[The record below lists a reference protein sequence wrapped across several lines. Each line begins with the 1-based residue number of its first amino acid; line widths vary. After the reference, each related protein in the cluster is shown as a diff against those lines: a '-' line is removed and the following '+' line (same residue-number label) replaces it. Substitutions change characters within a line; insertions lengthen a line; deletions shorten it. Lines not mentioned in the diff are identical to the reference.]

1 MAQPGTPRDDVFISY
16 AHLDNQALTERDAG
30 WVSAFHEA
38 LTKRLGEVW
47 GRAPRIW
54 RDPKLQGN
62 DVFDSLLD
70 ERCRNA
76 AVLVSV
82 VTPRYVNSDWCLRE
96 LNGFWQA
103 AEAGAGA
110 VLEHKARIFKVLKTP
125 TNTARLPPPVQ
136 PLLGYEFYRL
146 QPGSGRPL
154 EFNRVYGA
162 EAEREFWMQLN
173 DLAYDV
179 ADVLQRLE
187 CASSAPQPARA
198 AVYLATTTADL
209 QPLRDALRR
218 ELLRLGWRVHPLT
231 TLPLDSAALAPAVAE
246 QMAGCA
252 VSVHLAGAVAGL
264 VPEGGEE
271 SVPAL
276 QARLAGERAGCGALV
291 RLVWLAPGNAAAE
304 GRQQAWLA
312 ALRDDPAP
320 GPGSDLLET
329 GFDAL
334 QQLVLQRLQAAQA
347 ALDAERAAQAKTQVR
362 ATAQAAA
369 AALALPSAAAPARIY
384 LVCTPEDLAAVM
396 PLRAHLFDQGFE
408 AVLPVFDGDEAAL
421 RRAHEAELRDCDG
434 LLLYYGAGS
443 EFWLREKLAE
453 LRRLPALP
461 RATPLRASGI
471 CVAPPTTPAK
481 QLLLT
486 REALLLAM
494 PQGFDPAALAPFNQ
508 ALQARS

>member
-1 MAQPGTPRDDVFISY
+1 
-16 AHLDNQALTERDAG
+16 
-30 WVSAFHEA
+30 
-38 LTKRLGEVW
+38 
-47 GRAPRIW
+47 
-54 RDPKLQGN
+54 
-62 DVFDSLLD
+62 
-70 ERCRNA
+70 
-76 AVLVSV
+76 
-82 VTPRYVNSDWCLRE
+82 
-96 LNGFWQA
+96 
-103 AEAGAGA
+103 
-110 VLEHKARIFKVLKTP
+110 
-125 TNTARLPPPVQ
+125 
-136 PLLGYEFYRL
+136 
-146 QPGSGRPL
+146 
-154 EFNRVYGA
+154 
-162 EAEREFWMQLN
+162 MQLN
-173 DLAYDV
+173 DLAYDL

-198 AVYLATTTADL
+198 AVYLAATTADL

-231 TLPLDSAALAPAVAE
+231 TLPLDNAALAPAVAE
-246 QMAGCA
+246 QMDGCA
-252 VSVHLAGAVAGL
+252 VSVHLVGAVPGL

-276 QARLAGERAGCGALV
+276 QARLAGERARRGALA

-334 QQLVLQRLQAAQA
+334 QELVLQRMQSAQA
-347 ALDAERAAQAKTQVR
+347 ALDTEHAAQAQTRASAQASQA
-362 ATAQAAA
+362 ATAAPSLPPAVAAQ
-369 AALALPSAAAPARIY
+369 ARIY
-384 LVCTPEDLAAVM
+384 LVCTPEDLPAVM

-443 EFWLREKLAE
+443 ELWLREKLAE

-461 RATPLRASGI
+461 RAAPLRASGI
-471 CVAPPTTPAK
+471 CVAPPTTLAK

-494 PQGFDPAALAPFNQ
+494 PQGFDPAALAPFTQ